1 MERMGHPSAGAG
13 ELHTSGHAPHLWR
26 TPSVRGL
33 WSCNI
38 VTWSAYQLADSVAIY
53 VLGHMSVS
61 IIRSPEHE
69 LVAFW
74 ALFVLMHLGGQDNI
88 AAYAIEDTRLWLRHL
103 QTLAVQV
110 AAASYVLYASS
121 IFSHSTGRGYH
132 YYSLLLQVA
141 TILMFVVGTV
151 KYGERVWA
159 LQHAAS
165 SSASDKKYRSFTT
178 TARQRILYMGHETR
192 ANFTDAEYIVF
203 LGHRMLDV
211 PKDLLKGPLPY
222 EVCFRKESRGGM
234 SSFRLKV
241 RKAYEVAEV
250 QVSLMHDIFYTKA
263 ESQYGVIRVVSSLA
277 TTVVLLLL
285 LLLLLGSS
293 DRHNNNDNGYNKVD
307 VAITCVL
314 SVGAGVLEAM
324 SLLRYILS
332 SFNWYWHWRVVWYL
346 RLPVHAS
353 EPVQHWRVLTP
364 LRRLVHAS
372 EWRLRY
378 SWSRSMGQHNML
390 QVCVRNQTTS
400 WSSKMA
406 LCLGV
411 EDWWNTLVCSWSI
424 PVSPIIKQMV
434 VKQVKENWG
443 ISETNP
449 DHIRNSRGRAVLK
462 SQQLYDTLDWSV
474 DPGKLSLE
482 ESILT
487 WHLATE
493 LYLSW
498 RQNDGNPIA
507 KPVEALSNY
516 MLFLLAARPNMLPP
530 STSRNAYV
538 EMCYCL
544 TSLEYTSAEGLAHLL
559 RRYGDTLKNN
569 PGSTFDFPCHGGR
582 SSRSVHMETLNN
594 TVLRR
599 GSHLAAKLIAE
610 ESQSP
615 HMLKLIGK
623 VWVELLCYAG
633 SRCTAYSHVK
643 QLSEG
648 GELITVIAFLIEYL
662 KRAISKICANIFL
675 LEGPKE
681 WVEENSLDGR
691 SSASCACM
699 ERMWHSSV
707 LLSFTLQVILLILA
721 EFRRRVDSGVL
732 RFFVWSAYQLASIA
746 IYVLGHMSV
755 TGGIRSPEHDL
766 VTFWAPFLLMHLGGQ
781 DSHRLRHGGQ
791 QVVAAPPANR
801 RRAGGCSR
809 LHPLCVFYL
818 QQQPSLFLAAP
829 AGHHPHVSCAPCPVS
844 IGTDTRQGVQQERG
858 LLAQVSF
865 RNKVSRSSKI
875 ARWLG
880 VEDIWNTLACSWS
893 IPVLPFVKQMVL
905 KQVLESCDD
914 DETSPDH
921 ILNSRGRAVLK
932 KKSQQLYDRLQWS
945 VDPDELSLEE
955 TILMWHMAT
964 DIYLRWY
971 KVLVVASRRCE
982 LDDLA
987 KAVEALSN
995 YMLFILTARP
1005 YMLPPSSSSHYAYV
1019 KMCYHLTYLDKYTSV
1034 EDMAY
1039 LLLHYGNLIKN
1050 NREIPHKKW
1059 DTALQRGS
1067 VLAAKLIDELC
1078 GQDLPSADMLE
1089 LIGKVWVEMLCYVGS
1104 RCSGYSHAKQLSN
1117 GGELLTVV
1125 AFVIE
1130 FLKSGLLKAS
1140 GSTPIAN
1147 AV

>member
-662 KRAISKICANIFL
+662 KR
-675 LEGPKE
+675 
-681 WVEENSLDGR
+681 
-691 SSASCACM
+691 
-699 ERMWHSSV
+699 
-707 LLSFTLQVILLILA
+707 

-781 DSHRLRHGGQ
+781 DSITAYAMEDNKLWLRHLQ
-791 QVVAAPPANR
+791 TVAVQVAAA
-801 RRAGGCSR
+801 AYILYASSIFSSSHHYS
-809 LHPLCVFYL
+809 LLL
-818 QQQPSLFLAAP
+818 QLATILMFL
-829 AGHHPHVSCAPCPVS
+829 V
-844 IGTDTRQGVQQERG
+844 GVVKSGER
-858 LLAQVSF
+858 VSF